1 MTLRTEA
8 PGELNRMER
17 AAGERLA
24 AWNARKQRKYG
35 AAAAVQEAV

>member
-1 MTLRTEA
+1 
-8 PGELNRMER
+8 MER
-17 AAGERLA
+17 AAGEQLA